1 MDELSEIAEI
11 LFGVPQGCCLGPLLF
26 ALMLYDLTFI
36 ETSLTILKYADDIV
50 YAANGLKLKA
60 NKSKYM
66 TFGLELNETLDRYKE
81 VCGIEKVES
90 IKYLGVNVDSKLAM
104 NGHTKNLVNKISQ
117 SMNAMNIHKCH
128 LPSYSILLY
137 RLKAEDINR
146 LQIIQ
151 NRHLR

>member
-1 MDELSEIAEI
+1 MRHIGRYPERYKDIEEINN
-11 LFGVPQGCCLGPLLF
+11 
-26 ALMLYDLTFI
+26 Y
-36 ETSLTILKYADDIV
+36 

-117 SMNAMNIHKCH
+117 SMNAMNIHKWH
-128 LPSYSILLY
+128 LPSYSLLQFYNAFVGSHLYNNGFLLY